1 MRLVFD
7 LETDGY
13 LEHLTK
19 VHCIAIRNADDTSQS
34 WVYSPQWIEQ
44 GLKQL
49 MEADEVIGHNII
61 TFDMRLCIRKVIWLF
76 F

>member
-34 WVYSPQWIEQ
+34 WVYGPNRIER
-44 GLKQL
+44 
-49 MEADEVIGHNII
+49 ASSS
-61 TFDMRLCIRKVIWLF
+61 
-76 F
+76 

>member
-19 VHCIAIRNADDTSQS
+19 VHCIAIRNADNPVSRGFT
-34 WVYSPQWIEQ
+34 
-44 GLKQL
+44 
-49 MEADEVIGHNII
+49 AHNGSS
-61 TFDMRLCIRKVIWLF
+61 RASSS
-76 F
+76 